1 METVYIETSVVSYLT
16 SRPSRDLV
24 LAAHQALTRQWW
36 EEQRR
41 QYHCVV
47 SALVLDEAA
56 DGDPEAARL
65 RLESLAGIPVVEIT
79 PAAEMLADRFVNS
92 GVLPPHVTK
101 DAVHIAIAAVAGI
114 KYLLTWNCRH
124 IANVHVAE
132 AAGRLVAAEGFRM
145 PILCTPLE
153 LQHFNR
159 EEENE

>member
-1 METVYIETSVVSYLT
+1 VS
-16 SRPSRDLV
+16 P
-24 LAAHQALTRQWW
+24 
-36 EEQRR
+36 
-41 QYHCVV
+41 
-47 SALVLDEAA
+47 LVLDEASA
-56 DGDPEAARL
+56 GDAQASRIRIEAV
-65 RLESLAGIPVVEIT
+65 AGMPIVEIT
-79 PAAEMLADRFVNS
+79 PAAEMLADQFLNS

-101 DAVHIAIAAVAGI
+101 DAIQIAIAAVAGI

-132 AAGRLVAAEGFRM
+132 AAGRLVTAQGFRM